1 MASTIS
7 ILSIVLPVFLAL
19 GVGMLCRAKNILT
32 PDGIAA
38 LKKVAVNITLPAV
51 SLKTFAQANYSAR
64 RLLIPLWIF
73 AVCCIALALG
83 FAARRMLK
91 LRHSLAPYLCTCF
104 ESGMLG
110 FSLYPLIYGELSPF
124 AIVAMGQTFFIF
136 TAYKVLLTGARG
148 VRALLHEALASP
160 SLWALFIGLAL
171 GASGLYSRMG
181 EFRQLFDGTL
191 SFISAPTSFLILLTI
206 GYDLKPVEIH
216 WTETL
221 KVVAAR
227 LGIMA
232 LMLGATLLV
241 NRFLLGGV
249 IEISAAVMLFILPPP
264 YVLPAFSRKPE
275 QAAYLSSSISIMTI
289 LTILGFVIMAVA
301 AGNV

>member
-1 MASTIS
+1 
-7 ILSIVLPVFLAL
+7 
-19 GVGMLCRAKNILT
+19 
-32 PDGIAA
+32 
-38 LKKVAVNITLPAV
+38 
-51 SLKTFAQANYSAR
+51 
-64 RLLIPLWIF
+64 
-73 AVCCIALALG
+73 
-83 FAARRMLK
+83 
-91 LRHSLAPYLCTCF
+91 
-104 ESGMLG
+104 
-110 FSLYPLIYGELSPF
+110 
-124 AIVAMGQTFFIF
+124 
-136 TAYKVLLTGARG
+136 
-148 VRALLHEALASP
+148 
-160 SLWALFIGLAL
+160 
-171 GASGLYSRMG
+171 MG

-241 NRFLLGGV
+241 NHFLLGGV